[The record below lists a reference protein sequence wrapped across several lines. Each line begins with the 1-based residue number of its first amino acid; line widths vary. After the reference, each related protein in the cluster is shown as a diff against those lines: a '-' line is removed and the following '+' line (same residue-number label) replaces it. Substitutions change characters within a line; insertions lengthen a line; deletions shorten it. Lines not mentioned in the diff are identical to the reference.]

1 MYRTRGSDP
10 ASRGLGKAGPTWLTF
25 TTGFSICWI
34 KERLSTGFSEV
45 FDTVSHSIL
54 LEKLAA
60 HGLER
65 CFSLGEE
72 LAGVKEWWWMV
83 LVGFSQGSVL
93 EPVEFH
99 FLIDDLEKGI
109 GCVITQFAN
118 DTKLV
123 GND

>member
-1 MYRTRGSDP
+1 
-10 ASRGLGKAGPTWLTF
+10 
-25 TTGFSICWI
+25 
-34 KERLSTGFSEV
+34 
-45 FDTVSHSIL
+45 
-54 LEKLAA
+54 
-60 HGLER
+60 
-65 CFSLGEE
+65 
-72 LAGVKEWWWMV
+72 MV